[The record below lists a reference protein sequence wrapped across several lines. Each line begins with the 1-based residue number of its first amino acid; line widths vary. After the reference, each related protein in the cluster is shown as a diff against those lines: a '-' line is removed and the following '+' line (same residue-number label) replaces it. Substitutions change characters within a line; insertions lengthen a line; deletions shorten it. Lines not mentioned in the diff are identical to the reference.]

1 MAGSLFICSAD
12 QAAGSSNVALGLFG
26 VLRKT
31 VSALAFFKPVGR
43 GAEDPDVAVMKSA
56 YRLPQDSAVICP
68 LTVEDAR
75 EMFAQQRQAEA
86 LETIGACYRKIR
98 KGQDLVI
105 LEGITTQR
113 VTSAFDVDINEAIAA
128 HLDTPVLIVA
138 RAIAQEGVTDVD
150 QVVAA
155 ATTAKRSFEEKG
167 CEVVGVVVNRVMDR
181 PFDVGQQRIAD
192 AFEAAKLRLFGVI
205 PNLSFLGFPKLDQV
219 ASELRAEVLTGKDCL
234 GNVASR
240 TIIAAMEP
248 RNFLHHL
255 DTDRT
260 LVITPGD
267 RDAIL
272 MAVACAQKS
281 DKRRSVSGV
290 VLTGGLRPDP
300 EIMSLLNDLGTP
312 TYPILAV
319 KADTFTTASK
329 IQAMD
334 VRIRPQDE
342 DKIYTASS
350 AVWRHVDHEQ
360 LWGVLKVPRPKKRK
374 TGSAAFLEQ
383 IVEQARAAGKTIVFP
398 EGDEPRTVRAV
409 RKIVDM
415 GICRPILVG
424 DPDRIRQEA
433 ASAGV
438 KLDGVTIVDPRVAE
452 KMSAYVDTV
461 VQIRKHKKGGMTP
474 EVARAWIDESPIH
487 FATVMVQCGDADGLL
502 SGAVHSTG
510 DTIRPALQIIR
521 VKPEEGLASSVFFMA
536 LQDRVLVY
544 GDCAI
549 IPDPNAQELAGIAW
563 SSARTA
569 QAFGIEPYVAM
580 LSYSTGKSGA
590 GESVDKV
597 TEATKL
603 LRERNPDFAVDGP
616 LQYDAAIDPE
626 VGKLKQPNSP
636 VAGRATVFIFP
647 DLDAGNIAYKAVQRS
662 AGALAVGPVIQGLNK
677 PVNDLSRGCSVDDIV
692 YTAAI
697 TAIQATAR

>member
-1 MAGSLFICSAD
+1 
-12 QAAGSSNVALGLFG
+12 
-26 VLRKT
+26 
-31 VSALAFFKPVGR
+31 
-43 GAEDPDVAVMKSA
+43 
-56 YRLPQDSAVICP
+56 
-68 LTVEDAR
+68 
-75 EMFAQQRQAEA
+75 
-86 LETIGACYRKIR
+86 
-98 KGQDLVI
+98 
-105 LEGITTQR
+105 
-113 VTSAFDVDINEAIAA
+113 
-128 HLDTPVLIVA
+128 
-138 RAIAQEGVTDVD
+138 
-150 QVVAA
+150 
-155 ATTAKRSFEEKG
+155 
-167 CEVVGVVVNRVMDR
+167 
-181 PFDVGQQRIAD
+181 
-192 AFEAAKLRLFGVI
+192 
-205 PNLSFLGFPKLDQV
+205 
-219 ASELRAEVLTGKDCL
+219 
-234 GNVASR
+234 
-240 TIIAAMEP
+240 
-248 RNFLHHL
+248 
-255 DTDRT
+255 
-260 LVITPGD
+260 
-267 RDAIL
+267 
-272 MAVACAQKS
+272 
-281 DKRRSVSGV
+281 
-290 VLTGGLRPDP
+290 
-300 EIMSLLNDLGTP
+300 
-312 TYPILAV
+312 
-319 KADTFTTASK
+319 
-329 IQAMD
+329 MD

-342 DKIYTASS
+342 DKIYTTSS

-360 LWGVLKVPRPKKRK
+360 LWGVLKVPRPKKPK
-374 TGSAAFLEQ
+374 KGSTAFLEQ
-383 IVEQARAAGKTIVFP
+383 IVEQARAAGKTVVFP
-398 EGDEPRTVRAV
+398 EGDEPRTLRAV

-452 KMSAYVDTV
+452 KMSHYVDTV